1 MASIFVNEEG
11 TVRNGWRVVAFLL
24 LSVIVVAVLIAAS
37 RELPEH
43 VAYWFPE
50 VYLSA
55 LGVLGVTWLFM
66 RLERRPLAQVGLEVS
81 PRALR
86 QFGIGM
92 AYGAGLVLA
101 TALLV
106 VALGGLHF
114 EMAPQVSVIDI
125 VKTGLFMA
133 GAVLFEETLF
143 RGYAF
148 QRTVGGM
155 GRRWA
160 LGLFAV
166 VFLLAHPMEE
176 TMPPELSTI
185 ASANLVLAAL
195 LLGQVM
201 LRSGGLAMPIGLH
214 LGWNWML
221 QTLGFS
227 ISGKLAFDSIW
238 HPVFDSEVQWLT
250 GDAWG
255 IEASVL
261 SLVVL
266 LAAVLWFSRGE
277 PEDGAPA

>member
-1 MASIFVNEEG
+1 MASIFMNEQG
-11 TVRNGWRVVAFLL
+11 AVRNGWRAVAFLL
-24 LSVIVVAVLIAAS
+24 LSVIVVTVLIAAS
-37 RELPEH
+37 RELPED
-43 VAYWFPE
+43 VAFWLPE

-55 LGVLGVTWLFM
+55 LGVLGVTWLFV
-66 RLERRPLAQVGLEVS
+66 RLERRPLAAVGLELS
-81 PRALR
+81 QRALC
-86 QFGIGM
+86 QFGVGM

-101 TALLV
+101 TAMLV

-114 EMAPQVSVIDI
+114 EIAPQVSVIDI

-133 GAVLFEETLF
+133 GAVMFEEALF

-148 QRTVGGM
+148 QRTVEGI
-155 GRRWA
+155 GRGWA

-176 TMPPELSTI
+176 SMPPELSTI

-238 HPVFDSEVQWLT
+238 HPVFDSDEQWLT
-250 GDAWG
+250 GDAYG

-266 LAAVLWFSRGE
+266 LAAVLWFSRSQ
-277 PEDGAPA
+277 PAVESRA

>member
-1 MASIFVNEEG
+1 MASLFMNEQG
-11 TVRNGWRVVAFLL
+11 TVRNGWRVIAFLL
-24 LSVIVVAVLIAAS
+24 LSVIVVTVLIAAS
-37 RELPEH
+37 RELPED
-43 VAYWFPE
+43 VAFWFPE

-55 LGVLGVTWLFM
+55 LGVLGVTWLFLRM
-66 RLERRPLAQVGLEVS
+66 ERRPLAAVGLEAS
-81 PRALR
+81 KRSLC
-86 QFGIGM
+86 QFGVGM
-92 AYGAGLVLA
+92 AYGSGLVLA

-114 EMAPQVSVIDI
+114 EIAPQVSVLDI

-133 GAVLFEETLF
+133 GAVTFEETLF
-143 RGYAF
+143 RGYGF
-148 QRTVGGM
+148 QRTVDSI
-155 GRRWA
+155 GRGWA

-166 VFLLAHPMEE
+166 IFLLAHPMEE
-176 TMPPELSTI
+176 SMPPELSTI
-185 ASANLVLAAL
+185 ASANLVLAAV

-238 HPVFDSEVQWLT
+238 HPVFDSDEQWLT

-255 IEASVL
+255 IEASAL

-266 LAAVLWFSRGE
+266 LAAVLWFSRGQ
-277 PEDGAPA
+277 PAVKSST